1 MIYQKNIICNK
12 YMDINYLI
20 GMIIII
26 AFVLLGYT
34 HYEHLSNEVIYVK
47 SNLDN
52 NEYLV
57 RNLEDKE
64 LAANMLATLRLK
76 LEKLCDVMKNKYP
89 DDESVKRMNERFNSD
104 NITEAGKNNQ
114 YTSYSVNKGEKI
126 VFCIRQKDDKESIVD
141 ENTLTFVSIH
151 ELAHIMTKSVGHTPE
166 FWDNFKRLLKESVD
180 NNLYIKENYSQNPK
194 EYCGIKV
201 SDSPLE

>member
-1 MIYQKNIICNK
+1 
-12 YMDINYLI
+12 MDINYLI
-20 GMIIII
+20 GLLIII
-26 AFVLLGYT
+26 AFCLLGYT
-34 HYEHLSNEVIYVK
+34 HYEHLSNEVMYVK
-47 SNLDN
+47 SSYDN

-57 RNLEDKE
+57 RNLENKDE
-64 LAANMLATLRLK
+64 AANILAKLRSK
-76 LEKLCDVMKNKYP
+76 LEKLCKIMKTKFKN
-89 DDESVKRMNERFNSD
+89 DQSVIRMNERFNPD

-126 VFCIRQKDDKESIVD
+126 VFCIRQKDEDESLVD

-166 FWDNFKRLLKESVD
+166 FWTNFKKLLEVAVE
-180 NNLYIKENYSQNPK
+180 NNLYNKENYSSNPK